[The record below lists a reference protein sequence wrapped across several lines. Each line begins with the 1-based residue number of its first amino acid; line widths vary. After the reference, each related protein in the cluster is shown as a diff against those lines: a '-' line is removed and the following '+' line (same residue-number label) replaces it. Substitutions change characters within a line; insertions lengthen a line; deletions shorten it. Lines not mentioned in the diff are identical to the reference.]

1 MKLTKDW
8 LDIHLKSKKKESQI
22 IDKLNNIGL
31 EVEKI
36 EPISE
41 NHKYEL
47 ELIGRTRNEDVQ
59 RIKRG
64 TQRPQY
70 I

>member
-1 MKLTKDW
+1 MKFTKDW

-36 EPISE
+36 EPIK
-41 NHKYEL
+41 NEL
-47 ELIGRTRNEDVQ
+47 SDFVIAKI
-59 RIKRG
+59 IKANKPVSY
-64 TQRPQY
+64 THLTLPTKA
-70 I
+70 